1 MGKVQLKG
9 ATDSRMRGDESAIM
23 TYYNEICNKNESFE
37 ETNDEQTLCND
48 FGPWVWAN
56 GIQYF
61 HDYNK
66 RDEIRM
72 NPVPKSISNVSKELI
87 KLKADS
93 HDLESFN
100 GFGPWMR
107 PVGFQEPIMKDLQ
120 NHSKK
125 KKKKE
130 PITKRESKSVTDVNK
145 STKQE
150 TDQQNE
156 ADVTDIVALSS
167 HKTHSTPV
175 DPIELKKRLVD
186 LLIQRTT
193 KGGQQ
198 ALKLKKV
205 VVKPIQVNRS
215 GPGYGATASCYSMRN
230 LNENIQYV
238 TGSGG
243 EGYDNFLSGPGD
255 STHRRGGLN
264 HSHLN
269 MHSQQH
275 PLENIDSDKG
285 VKLPPVTQMVTYN
298 GKVSIVH
305 KWPTSSTPHIRDI
318 KNKNQIRVDRIRK
331 NDHQKRDDKTYVKVK
346 NSSVLNIIRSEHSKP
361 DTGHDKLARRG
372 RKLGDLSQNTKTE
385 CVKSRVGAC

>member
-1 MGKVQLKG
+1 MGQLKG

-107 PVGFQEPIMKDLQ
+107 PAGFQEPIMKDLQ

-130 PITKRESKSVTDVNK
+130 PITKRESKSITDVNK

-193 KGGQQ
+193 KGDQQ

-205 VVKPIQVNRS
+205 VVKPIQVKKFHIGHDSKRLSLNDSR
-215 GPGYGATASCYSMRN
+215 RN
-230 LNENIQYV
+230 IVGDMNSQC
-238 TGSGG
+238 TTGG
-243 EGYDNFLSGPGD
+243 EGYNHVPQRHS
-255 STHRRGGLN
+255 LN
-264 HSHLN
+264 TF
-269 MHSQQH
+269 QPEQH
-275 PLENIDSDKG
+275 MFENIDRG
-285 VKLPPVTQMVTYN
+285 VKLPPVTQMVPNN
-298 GKVSIVH
+298 GKLNLVH
-305 KWPTSSTPHIRDI
+305 KWSTSASPHIRDI
-318 KNKNQIRVDRIRK
+318 KNKNQIRVERR
-331 NDHQKRDDKTYVKVK
+331 HSEPSQKRPDDNSFTKVK
-346 NSSVLNIIRSEHSKP
+346 HNSVLNIIRSENGSKLE
-361 DTGHDKLARRG
+361 TGSNTLTR
-372 RKLGDLSQNTKTE
+372 RKLGDLGKNTKTE
-385 CVKSRVGAC
+385 CVKSSGAYKNFRLSLYAIT